1 MIQFLQ
7 EDLHFLLI
15 EIFPFLMKETKMK
28 KSQSQNYPISKKI
41 ILTVIKP
48 KMTKEEI
55 YLNLIKNLRLQGL
68 KITKGSKI
76 QR

>member
-7 EDLHFLLI
+7 EDLHVLLI
-15 EIFPFLMKETKMK
+15 DIFPFSIKENKMK

-68 KITKGSKI
+68 KITKG
-76 QR
+76 

>member
-1 MIQFLQ
+1 
-7 EDLHFLLI
+7 
-15 EIFPFLMKETKMK
+15 MK

-55 YLNLIKNLRLQGL
+55 IFKSNKKSQITRTKNNQRLNN
-68 KITKGSKI
+68 SKI
-76 QR
+76 KEKNYD

>member
-7 EDLHFLLI
+7 EDLHVLPI
-15 EIFPFLMKETKMK
+15 EIFTFSTKETKMK

-48 KMTKEEI
+48 KMAKEEI

-68 KITKGSKI
+68 KII
-76 QR
+76 RD